1 MHLPRT
7 LHALFA
13 ALAIAAAASTASASD
28 ATEDATFTANHVEV
42 AHALKLRYGNALKLL
57 KTHLQPMPRA
67 PKATHT
73 QSKPAKARHF
83 KFRRRVDREVRPPS
97 KSGRPGPAE
106 TGRAPNHR
114 PL

>member
-13 ALAIAAAASTASASD
+13 ALAIATAASTASASD
-28 ATEDATFTANHVEV
+28 ATKDASKDATFSMAPVV
-42 AHALKLRYGNALKLL
+42 ARVKLGYRSGLAML

-67 PKATHT
+67 KAT
-73 QSKPAKARHF
+73 QSKPAKARHI
-83 KFRRRVDREVRPPS
+83 KIPRREVRPPS